1 MTKEIII
8 TVHNGVFGKEIDR
21 MCEIIKINNK
31 NKGE

>member
-31 NKGE
+31 K